1 MFVRRLLM
9 TSFLLLIGGTFCWAA
24 TIDSGLFTTYT
35 TDAAKTTLSWVVC
48 GSIGKGDGCYSAGQL
63 GPFGQIGSIVE
74 STKVIDIREGTVTRF
89 LYVVDQAYGSG
100 QNGVALYVYQ
110 RIDTIASENDH
121 TTFTLKKTISL
132 PLVGGGQAVVFL
144 AANQRYLVIGTS
156 NSTVPVEVNKRTHV
170 ITPLTIISQTP
181 NSITAD
187 NYGYVTVTSANGFF
201 VVGPDGAVR
210 EDGGGAPFTINDL
223 LGTQL

>member
-1 MFVRRLLM
+1 MSVRRLIM
-9 TSFLLLIGGTFCWAA
+9 TSVLLLIGATFCWAA

-35 TDAAKTTLSWVVC
+35 TDGVKTTLYWIVC
-48 GSIGKGDGCYSAGQL
+48 GSIGKGSGCYGAGQL
-63 GPFGQIGSIVE
+63 GPFGQIGSVVE
-74 STKVIDIREGTVTRF
+74 STKVIDIREGTVIRF
-89 LYVVDQAYGSG
+89 LYVIDQAYGSG

-132 PLVGGGQAVVFL
+132 PLVGGSQAVVFL
-144 AANQRYLVIGTS
+144 AANKGYLVIGTS
-156 NSTVPVEVNKRTHV
+156 NSTVPVEINKRTYV

-201 VVGPDGAVR
+201 VVGPDGALR
-210 EDGGGAPFTINDL
+210 EDGGGSPFTINDL
-223 LGTQL
+223 LGTQP